1 MLDSLDKCIIKK
13 LQEDIPIVEEPY
25 GLLAAELGIEEDE
38 LITRIKSYHES
49 GILKRIA
56 AVIYHRQAGFKANAM
71 VVWKVP
77 EASVEEAGNYM
88 GSLSEVSHCYERKI
102 CENWEYNLFTMIHG
116 KDKEQ
121 CENIIENISNKIGI
135 KDYKI
140 LYSTREFKKSSMKYF
155 K

>member
-25 GLLAAELGIEEDE
+25 KVLAKELGIEEDE
-38 LITRIKSYHES
+38 LITRIKGYHES

-56 AVIYHRQAGFKANAM
+56 AVLYHREAGFKANAM
-71 VVWKVP
+71 VAWKVP
-77 EASVEEAGNYM
+77 EVSVDEAGNYM
-88 GSLSEVSHCYERKI
+88 ASLWEVSHCYERKI
-102 CENWEYNLFTMIHG
+102 CDNWEYNLFTMIHG

-121 CENIIENISNKIGI
+121 CENVIEDISDKIYI
-135 KDYKI
+135 KDYKV

>member
-1 MLDSLDKCIIKK
+1 MIDSLDKRIIMK

-25 GLLAAELGIEEDE
+25 KVLAKELGIEEDE

-56 AVIYHRQAGFKANAM
+56 AVLYHREAGFKSNAM

-77 EASVEEAGNYM
+77 EASVDEIGNYM
-88 GSLSEVSHCYERKI
+88 ASLSEVSHCYERKT
-102 CENWEYNLFTMIHG
+102 CYNWQYNLFTMIHG
-116 KDKEQ
+116 KDNEA
-121 CENIIENISNKIGI
+121 CENVVKCIYNKIGI
-135 KDYKI
+135 KNYKI
-140 LYSTREFKKSSMKYF
+140 LYSTQEFKKSSMKYF

>member
-1 MLDSLDKCIIKK
+1 MLDSFDKHIIMK

-25 GLLAAELGIEEDE
+25 KVLAKELGIEEDE
-38 LITRIKSYHES
+38 LITRIKGYHES

-56 AVIYHRQAGFKANAM
+56 AVLYHREAGFKANAM

-77 EASVEEAGNYM
+77 EASLEESGNYM
-88 GSLSEVSHCYERKI
+88 SSLSEVSHCYERKI
-102 CENWEYNLFTMIHG
+102 CDNWQYNLFTMIHG

-121 CENIIENISNKIGI
+121 CENLIELISNKIGI

-140 LYSTREFKKSSMKYF
+140 LYSTRELKKISMRYF